1 MLLLENLRSFERIY
15 KEFTKTRLCLL
26 RLTDS
31 SPDVRMTDM
40 SPMSFDRCHCSP
52 AGSGSEWLWLSY
64 QLSFLL
70 HNNLHSPV
78 SCDRE
83 MTLARCWTRETLLR
97 HSDISWHLIILIR
110 LRSFLMPWSVERV
123 ASPVTGRRLGCQ
135 IMARIWFLMGRWCKR
150 RGRSATLRIYI
161 YTDKSQNFNE
171 DTGVW
176 SPLDFARQGFH
187 QEVKTQGFNI

>member
-1 MLLLENLRSFERIY
+1 MTLALAADWLQSWCQDDGCLR
-15 KEFTKTRLCLL
+15 CLL
-26 RLTDS
+26 TVVIVLQLGFSRD
-31 SPDVRMTDM
+31 DCD
-40 SPMSFDRCHCSP
+40 CHI
-52 AGSGSEWLWLSY
+52 SY
-64 QLSFLL
+64 PSCCTT
-70 HNNLHSPV
+70 SCIPV

-83 MTLARCWTRETLLR
+83 MTLARCWTPETLLR

-123 ASPVTGRRLGCQ
+123 ASPVTRAPGRRLGCQ

-161 YTDKSQNFNE
+161 YTDKSHNFNE